1 MIHRVA
7 LFAGSL
13 VAALTLAVGLV
24 VAGVTPGAGPA
35 AAEPVVPAAAT
46 ADIPAPGPTFQVD
59 LVYVAPP
66 VAPQEVTVTQPA
78 TASRR
83 GDDDG
88 EHERGGD
95 D

>member
-35 AAEPVVPAAAT
+35 DAQPVVPVAAT
-46 ADIPAPGPTFQVD
+46 ADAPAAPTFQID
-59 LVYVAPP
+59 TVYVAPP
-66 VAPQEVTVTQPA
+66 VVPQEVTVTQPV
-78 TASRR
+78 TASRQ
-83 GDDDG
+83 GDDEG

>member
-13 VAALTLAVGLV
+13 AAALTLAVGLV
-24 VAGVTPGAGPA
+24 VAGVAPGADPVGAQPA
-35 AAEPVVPAAAT
+35 VPAAAT
-46 ADIPAPGPTFQVD
+46 AAAPAAPTFQVD

-66 VAPQEVTVTQPA
+66 VAPQDVTVTKA
-78 TASRR
+78 VTAPRQ
-83 GDDDG
+83 GDDG
-88 EHERGGD
+88 ENEREGD

>member
-24 VAGVTPGAGPA
+24 VAGVAPGAGPVDA
-35 AAEPVVPAAAT
+35 QPAGPVAAT
-46 ADIPAPGPTFQVD
+46 AAAPAAPTFQVD

-66 VAPQEVTVTQPA
+66 VAPQEVTETKAV
-78 TASRR
+78 TASRQ
-83 GDDDG
+83 DDDG
-88 EHERGGD
+88 ENEREGD